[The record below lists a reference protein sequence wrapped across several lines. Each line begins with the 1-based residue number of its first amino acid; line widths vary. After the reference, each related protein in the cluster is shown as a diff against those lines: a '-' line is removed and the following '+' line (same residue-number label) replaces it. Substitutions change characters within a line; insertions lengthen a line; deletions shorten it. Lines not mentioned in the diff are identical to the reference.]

1 MALVKQTFG
10 RLLLGIWRPS
20 AFTQHLRD
28 FSLGATSLVKSHYS
42 PVPQKVDRW
51 TEKRALFG
59 IYDNVG
65 ILGDFKMHPKELISG
80 PAWLRG
86 WRGNELQRCIRR
98 MRWVGSR
105 MFEEDK
111 HNLKKRIRFLYKRFN
126 RYGKHR

>member
-20 AFTQHLRD
+20 AFTQRLRD
-28 FSLGATSLVKSHYS
+28 FSLGPTSLVKSHSS

-65 ILGDFKMHPKELISG
+65 ILGNG

-86 WRGNELQRCIRR
+86 WKGNELQRCIRR